1 MKKILLL
8 ISIFMISCMTG
19 CGTKE
24 QIEYAQSQLPKPDRI
39 EVRRGDSIV
48 TYENDSDKYQQI
60 YESLSA
66 NWWKTAEDKA
76 YSINE
81 QDMTAVRNLKE
92 ERTTSKDRF
101 AGDVEA
107 CIRLLYEDSPMLW
120 TKSSVLDAEI
130 GEINFVLPHYPIEDE
145 QTKGHY
151 IVFNAERP
159 SVNEGLYHYYYSNE
173 LFEALSENGKK
184 VSTLYSEQPL
194 KIDLQYFSDLT
205 FEEVESKL
213 ISNNSWTHLEEH
225 KLYWNPITQQI
236 AINYI
241 FSKKTPEDELES
253 SRDYWTTMQ
262 YIYNSLT
269 NFSSYS
275 DIYNLYERLPK
286 NAEVIIQVYA
296 EDELV
301 SQDVYGDVEDNIVY
315 KVIRYEK

>member
-120 TKSSVLDAEI
+120 TKSSVLDAGYGGKDPGANFEDIFEKDITLNIALYTQEI
-130 GEINFVLPHYPIEDE
+130 LENSGYKVAMTRSDDTFVEL
-145 QTKGHY
+145 T
-151 IVFNAERP
+151 ERP
-159 SVNEGLYHYYYSNE
+159 VIANQKNADVFVSIHCNSSEDGVGKGIETYYTEQKGEYQ
-173 LFEALSENGKK
+173 KK
-184 VSTLYSEQPL
+184 VAEG
-194 KIDLQYFSDLT
+194 
-205 FEEVESKL
+205 
-213 ISNNSWTHLEEH
+213 
-225 KLYWNPITQQI
+225 I
-236 AINYI
+236 AEGIINYL
-241 FSKKTPEDELES
+241 T
-253 SRDYWTTMQ
+253 
-262 YIYNSLT
+262 SL
-269 NFSSYS
+269 
-275 DIYNLYERLPK
+275 
-286 NAEVIIQVYA
+286 
-296 EDELV
+296 
-301 SQDVYGDVEDNIVY
+301 
-315 KVIRYEK
+315 